1 MKKNMNILLAR
12 VDYIKKDNYTADYFQ
27 LSDSLRKLGH
37 KVTLMGVNYLN
48 KNKFEKDLL
57 LFKMPFNKR
66 TFLVMELTFLLP
78 IYCIIKNINVVI
90 VSNRMIPATFLLLL
104 IKKLFSIKIIYDVR
118 SIPVE
123 EKLPWDYKQASKD
136 AQKWFDGATFIT
148 TGTKD
153 FIEQSFNLKYD
164 KYAIFT
170 SAVNPVL
177 FSPELTNNVPDNI
190 KLLTKDKIV
199 LFYHGS
205 ISPNRGIDLI
215 LDAVNKIKNDF
226 PNILFMSVSEA
237 NYIITDYCNSKNYKL
252 NEYLLLIDP
261 VRYDQMAYYINLAD
275 ICIVPL
281 LRIHW
286 WEISSPLK
294 LMEYLAMEKPI
305 VLSDILAHKSVVPPD
320 SKFALFF
327 NPDDPYDLGMKISEA
342 ITNIDHLKNNGF
354 MGREIVLNKY
364 TWDIQAKILENFIR
378 TL

>member
-37 KVTLMGVNYLN
+37 NVTLMGVNYLN
-48 KNKFEKDLL
+48 KNKFEKDLI
-57 LFKMPFNKR
+57 LFK
-66 TFLVMELTFLLP
+66 LP
-78 IYCIIKNINVVI
+78 
-90 VSNRMIPATFLLLL
+90 SN
-104 IKKLFSIKIIYDVR
+104 KIIFDVR
-118 SIPVE
+118 SVPVE
-123 EKLPWDYKQASKD
+123 EKIPWEYKWACRI
-136 AQKWFDGATFIT
+136 AQKWYDGATFIT
-148 TGTKD
+148 NGTKD

-170 SAVNPVL
+170 SAVNPIL
-177 FSPELTNNVPDNI
+177 FSTTLTNDVPDNI

-199 LFYHGS
+199 IFYHGS
-205 ISPNRGIDLI
+205 ISPNRGINLI
-215 LDAVNKIKNDF
+215 LDAVNQVKNDF

-237 NYIITDYCNSKNYKL
+237 NNLITDYCNSKNYKL
-252 NEYLLLIDP
+252 NENLLLINP
-261 VRYDQMAYYINLAD
+261 VRYERMAAYINLAD

-281 LRIHW
+281 LRIFW

-320 SKFALFF
+320 SKFAVYF
-327 NPDDPYDLGMKISEA
+327 NPDIPNDLGMKISEA